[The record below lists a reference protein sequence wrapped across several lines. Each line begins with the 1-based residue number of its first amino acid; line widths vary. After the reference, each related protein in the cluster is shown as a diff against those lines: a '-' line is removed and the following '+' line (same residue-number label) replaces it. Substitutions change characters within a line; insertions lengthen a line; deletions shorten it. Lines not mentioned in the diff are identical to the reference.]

1 MRQSVSV
8 SADHRVPDGFHS
20 WLRLAI
26 CMLIGTIGGVGMWS
40 MVVVLPAVQADF
52 GVLRADV
59 SLTFTLNM
67 IGFGIGNAVIGRY
80 LDRVGIT
87 LPLIVASIILGLG
100 YILSSLV
107 RESFLVFSLLQILVG
122 TGASCA
128 FGPILADISHW
139 FERRRGIAI
148 AAVAAANYVAGAVW
162 PGIINAIV
170 SVSDWRTA
178 FQIIGVVCML
188 LIGPL
193 AMLLR
198 ARPPATRGAQ
208 MDQPRLAS
216 NLSPRALQTILVIAG
231 VACCVAMAMPQLHIV
246 AYCVDLG
253 FDAGIG
259 AEMLSLM
266 LVGGLIS
273 RLGFGF
279 LADRI
284 GGVKTVLISSSL
296 QCLSLV
302 LYIPYDG
309 LASLYIVSL
318 IFGLS
323 QGGIVSTYAL
333 IIREYL
339 PAREAGQRVGIVILA
354 TVVGMAFG
362 GWMSGWIY
370 DLTGSYR
377 MAFLNGVAWNLL
389 NLAMMLIILFRT
401 RQPRTGL
408 AGIAV

>member
-1 MRQSVSV
+1 MLQTASMPV
-8 SADHRVPDGFHS
+8 DHRVPDGVHS
-20 WLRLAI
+20 WIRLAI

-59 SLTFTLNM
+59 SLAFTLNM
-67 IGFGIGNAVIGRY
+67 VGFGIGNVVIGRY
-80 LDRVGIT
+80 LDRLGIT
-87 LPLIVASIILGLG
+87 LPLMVASLVLGSG
-100 YILSSLV
+100 YILSSFTQSILI
-107 RESFLVFSLLQILVG
+107 FSILQVLVG
-122 TGASCA
+122 MGASCS
-128 FGPILADISHW
+128 FGPVLADISHW

-148 AAVAAANYVAGAVW
+148 AAVAAANYVAGAIW
-162 PGIINAIV
+162 PGIIDAIV
-170 SVSDWRTA
+170 SASDWRTA
-178 FQIIGVVCML
+178 FQVIGIICIL

-198 ARPPATRGAQ
+198 AKPPVTRSANL
-208 MDQPRLAS
+208 DQPRMVS
-216 NLSPRALQTILVIAG
+216 SLSPRALQIILAIAG
-231 VACCVAMAMPQLHIV
+231 IACCVAMAMPQLHIV

-253 FDAGIG
+253 FGAGTG

-273 RLGFGF
+273 RLGFGL

-284 GGVKTVLISSSL
+284 GGVKTVLISSGL
-296 QCLSLV
+296 QCLSLI

-309 LASLYIVSL
+309 LASLYVVSL

-323 QGGIVSTYAL
+323 QGGIVSTYAI

-339 PAREAGQRVGIVILA
+339 PANEAGQRVGLVILA
-354 TVVGMAFG
+354 TVCGMALG

-377 MAFLNGVAWNLL
+377 IAFLNGIGWNVL
-389 NLAMMLIILFRT
+389 NLAMMLLILFRT
-401 RQPRTGL
+401 GQTGANL
-408 AGIAV
+408 GRLPA